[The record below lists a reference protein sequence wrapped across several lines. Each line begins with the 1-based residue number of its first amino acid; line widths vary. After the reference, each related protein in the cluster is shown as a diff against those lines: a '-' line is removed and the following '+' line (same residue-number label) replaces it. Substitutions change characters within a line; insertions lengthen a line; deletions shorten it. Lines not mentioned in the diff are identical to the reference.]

1 MAPVQL
7 FVGYVR
13 VVLVLAAGE
22 IFRDN
27 DLLDLHFPH
36 TLSVFVNPIAK
47 QTQESHPHY
56 INRRHMA
63 PKSPL
68 SVPLSAATLKVP
80 TTVHEPV
87 PVPRRRKSV
96 ALRGG
101 FGGVEDVGSSS
112 KVSSPDA
119 SSSRSVAHSSTDS
132 GHYQRVATWCKQQVS
147 RRAFIESQSLCCTNS
162 FQIKKSRLNIN

>member
-27 DLLDLHFPH
+27 DLLDLHFPPPGIGGGGDK
-36 TLSVFVNPIAK
+36 LLEVERSGEAGQAIVEGGG
-47 QTQESHPHY
+47 ESHPHY

-87 PVPRRRKSV
+87 PVPRS
-96 ALRGG
+96 
-101 FGGVEDVGSSS
+101 
-112 KVSSPDA
+112 
-119 SSSRSVAHSSTDS
+119 
-132 GHYQRVATWCKQQVS
+132 ATS
-147 RRAFIESQSLCCTNS
+147 APHLPP
-162 FQIKKSRLNIN
+162 

>member
-27 DLLDLHFPH
+27 DLLDLHFPPPGIGGGGDK
-36 TLSVFVNPIAK
+36 LLEVERSGEAGQAIV
-47 QTQESHPHY
+47 EGGGGEL
-56 INRRHMA
+56 RHMA

-112 KVSSPDA
+112 KVSSP
-119 SSSRSVAHSSTDS
+119 VLLCSTLRTGIGIDS
-132 GHYQRVATWCKQQVS
+132 GRQCNFGLATIV
-147 RRAFIESQSLCCTNS
+147 
-162 FQIKKSRLNIN
+162 